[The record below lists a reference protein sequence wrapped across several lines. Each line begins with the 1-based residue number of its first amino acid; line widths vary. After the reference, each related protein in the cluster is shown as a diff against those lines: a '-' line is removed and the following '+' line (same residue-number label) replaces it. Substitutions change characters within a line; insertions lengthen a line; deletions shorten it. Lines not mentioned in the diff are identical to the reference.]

1 MIQILYIVSTLR
13 RSGPTNQLYNLIK
26 YLDRSQF
33 EPHLITLSP
42 EPQDSRWA
50 DFQRLGVDLNTFS
63 LSRLK
68 GMFLAKRL
76 LKKKI
81 KQIDSHIIHTQG
93 IRADILLSKIGSS
106 VPWFMTSRN
115 CLFHDYPMKFG
126 RLQGNIM
133 AWQHLK
139 AIRKCHNVIACSKT
153 ISRFLSGY
161 GVTATAVQNGVE
173 LQAGS
178 KAGAKLPESLQKPV
192 FISVGGLIKRKNMH
206 FLIQAFNEY
215 ANDDKGALVVLGDGP
230 QMQELRDMSSNH
242 VHFTGNVSNVADYLA
257 CSDYFVSSSFS
268 EGLPNTVLEA
278 LAAGLPLLL
287 SDIPSHLEIAEECQ
301 GMCSIFAL
309 KDGQSALTNQMSQDA
324 ALFPPIDRDEIRRRA
339 KEVFSAQTMSA
350 RYQQAYL
357 KAME

>member
-1 MIQILYIVSTLR
+1 MNRLLYIVSTLR
-13 RSGPTNQLYNLIK
+13 RSGPTNQLCNLIK

-50 DFQRLGVDLNTFS
+50 DFQRLGVQMNTLS

-68 GMFLAKRL
+68 GMFLAKRW
-76 LKKKI
+76 LKQKI
-81 KQIDSHIIHTQG
+81 EQIKPHIIHTQG

-106 VPWFMTSRN
+106 VPWFMTSHN
-115 CLFHDYPMKFG
+115 CPLHDYPMKFG
-126 RLQGNIM
+126 RLQGHIM

-139 AIRKCHNVIACSKT
+139 AMRKCHNVIACSKT

-161 GVTATAVQNGVE
+161 EVTATAIQNGVE
-173 LQAGS
+173 FQTGS
-178 KAGAKLPESLQKPV
+178 KAGAKLPEFMQKPV
-192 FISVGGLIKRKNMH
+192 FVSVGSLINRKNMR
-206 FLIQAFNEY
+206 FLIEAFNMY
-215 ANDDKGALVVLGDGP
+215 AVVGKGTLVIVGDGP
-230 QMQELRDMSSNH
+230 QMQELRNIASNR
-242 VHFTGNVSNVADYLA
+242 VCFVGNVSNVVDYLA
-257 CSDYFVSSSFS
+257 CSDYFISSSLS

-309 KDGQSALTNQMSQDA
+309 NEGQSVLTNQMSKGA
-324 ALFPPIDRDEIRRRA
+324 ALFSFIDRDEIHRKA
-339 KEVFSAQTMSA
+339 KEIFSAQVMSA

-357 KAME
+357 KTME